1 MVRAWGTGPPV
12 SNRSQEGMLG
22 GVGGGW
28 FYQKAAI
35 LLIQELGGTGR
46 SRLREW
52 LGGRRKE
59 PPGATGFSGP
69 GSSSPLMVAP
79 RSHPPP
85 SHLWVSGKAPTSSEL
100 GSLVHSQEGGCPSPS
115 PSPSPTPPPPSL
127 EGPHSQEGAAPPSPA
142 RLARAPCPP
151 PLYLEAKSRASGSP
165 GAAVLVLQPQAS
177 PTFSDPRDVERELL
191 LLLTLSQPGLYLV
204 RV

>member
-35 LLIQELGGTGR
+35 LLIQELGGAGR

-127 EGPHSQEGAAPPSPA
+127 EGPHSQEGAARPLTTPPPRVLPVPHPCTLRPNPGPLVALGLQSWCYSPRLLPPSPT
-142 RLARAPCPP
+142 
-151 PLYLEAKSRASGSP
+151 P
-165 GAAVLVLQPQAS
+165 G
-177 PTFSDPRDVERELL
+177 TWRE
-191 LLLTLSQPGLYLV
+191 SCCCS
-204 RV
+204 